1 MGQLRTL
8 TEGRDLN
15 MAGLEFSHPD
25 VGKGYGKSQ
34 QLRMQASWG
43 ANFGLKGQFTRG
55 PKSSLAAK

>member
-15 MAGLEFSHPD
+15 MAGLEFSHLD
-25 VGKGYGKSQ
+25 VGKGYGR
-34 QLRMQASWG
+34 LRMQTSWG
-43 ANFGLKGQFTRG
+43 ANFGLEGQFTRG